1 MSAAG
6 RFLLAASLL
15 LAACATPPAPAL
27 SEPSLVEQQ
36 PGLVWVRRS
45 AEYALVTAKTYAA
58 AAQTLDQLVAAR
70 GAGDPP
76 WVVVMDADET
86 ILDNSLFTLEG
97 LRAGRTGFDPV
108 AWRAWVAREEA
119 SAVPG
124 AVVFIRHLLVSG
136 GRLAVVTNRD
146 AADDDHT
153 RANLRKIGVPADSP
167 AVCVLGRS
175 AADRKRNNPVEWA
188 RFGYANDKD
197 RRRRL
202 IATGKAERCWNW
214 PAGSAEQAQR
224 KALWA
229 VPAVILMSVGDNIQD
244 MPGLTPAVADDPER
258 MKALAAD
265 PHLVLIPNP
274 LYGSWRG
281 RTGPRA
287 RWLP

>member
-27 SEPSLVEQQ
+27 SEPSLVERQ

-58 AAQTLDQLVAAR
+58 AAQALDRLVAAR
-70 GAGDPP
+70 GADAPP

-97 LRAGRTGFDPV
+97 IRAGRTGFDPV

-119 SAVPG
+119 GAVPG
-124 AVVFIRHLLVSG
+124 AVAFIRHLLASG

-153 RANLRKIGVPADSP
+153 RANLRRIGVAVDNP
-167 AVCVLGRS
+167 AVCVLGHS
-175 AADRKRNNPVEWA
+175 AADRQRNNPVEWA
-188 RFGYANDKD
+188 RYGYANDKD

-202 IATGKAERCWNW
+202 VEAGKAEHCWAW
-214 PAGSAEQAQR
+214 PADPAEQAQR
-224 KALWA
+224 KAIWA
-229 VPAVILMSVGDNIQD
+229 VPAEILLSVGDNIQD
-244 MPGLTPAVADDPER
+244 MPGLTPDVADDPAR
-258 MKALAAD
+258 LKALAAD

-274 LYGSWRG
+274 L
-281 RTGPRA
+281 
-287 RWLP
+287 

>member
-1 MSAAG
+1 MRRPS
-6 RFLLAASLL
+6 RILLAATLL
-15 LAACATPPAPAL
+15 LGACAAPAI
-27 SEPSLVEQQ
+27 SAAPERTLVERQ

-45 AEYALVTAKTYAA
+45 AEYALVTARTYKAA
-58 AAQTLDQLVAAR
+58 ARTLDALLAAR

-97 LRAGRTGFDPV
+97 LRAGRTGFDPE

-119 SAVPG
+119 GAVPG
-124 AVVFIRHLLVSG
+124 AVAFIRHLLERG

-146 AADDDHT
+146 AADDAHT
-153 RANLRKIGVPADSP
+153 RANLLRIGVPAEDP

-175 AADRKRNNPVEWA
+175 AADRKRDNPDEWA
-188 RFGYANDKD
+188 RYGYVNDKD

-202 IATGKAERCWNW
+202 VATGKASRCWTW
-214 PAGSAEQAQR
+214 AQDPAEQARR

-229 VPAVILMSVGDNIQD
+229 MPGTILMSVGDNIQD
-244 MPGLTPAVADDPER
+244 MPGLTPDVADDPARLEV
-258 MKALAAD
+258 LAAD

-274 LYGSWRG
+274 LYGSWRT
-281 RTGPRA
+281 RTRPRA
-287 RWLP
+287 PWNP